1 VTPFLRRIRKSRAQL
16 LAGEAARASRWLAA
30 IVAQAHAMGAIVP
43 DSIDAGV
50 VVFRAWSAYLERWAK
65 EQDR

>member
-16 LAGEAARASRWLAA
+16 LAGEAARASRWVQS
-30 IVAQAHAMGAIVP
+30 IVVQAHAMGAIVP

-50 VVFRAWSAYLERWAK
+50 IVFRLGASLERWAK
-65 EQDR
+65 ELDR

>member
-16 LAGEAARASRWLAA
+16 LAGEAARASRWVQS
-30 IVAQAHAMGAIVP
+30 IMVQAHAMGAIVP

-65 EQDR
+65 ELDR

>member
-16 LAGEAARASRWLAA
+16 LAGEAARASRWVQS
-30 IVAQAHAMGAIVP
+30 IVVQAHAMGAIVP

-50 VVFRAWSAYLERWAK
+50 IVFRLGGSLERWAK
-65 EQDR
+65 ELDR